1 MEEAPETGVS
11 HLVTP
16 LAEVIS
22 KLAGSSCLVEQL
34 MPALTHDLCKVG
46 DGWVSAKKILSGLWA
61 FSLDFAPCGHQ

>member
-1 MEEAPETGVS
+1 MLCELESKSWSHLTGLMEEAPETGVS

-34 MPALTHDLCKVG
+34 MPALTHDLC
-46 DGWVSAKKILSGLWA
+46 
-61 FSLDFAPCGHQ
+61 